1 MLLPGAP
8 DAFKRS
14 GQGIALESISDHQ
27 NVSLADG
34 FPRLYYHMKGD
45 EGSPLLGEDYLIY
58 NF

>member
-45 EGSPLLGEDYLIY
+45 EGSPLI
-58 NF
+58 